1 MSYNYFENLKHI
13 NTINSINTIETWC
26 NDIWLID
33 NGAFLKHFIQERF
46 GSDIHSQTIKHMK
59 YKIDVIDVLIDVFK
73 KNKDKQKY
81 ISFFNYISS
90 GNKLILIN

>member
-1 MSYNYFENLKHI
+1 MSYYFENF
-13 NTINSINTIETWC
+13 NYINTIETWC

-33 NGAFLKHFIQERF
+33 NGTFLKHFIQERF
-46 GSDIHSQTIKHMK
+46 GKDIHSQTIKHMK

-73 KNKDKQKY
+73 KNKHKQKY
-81 ISFFNYISS
+81 ISFINYISS

>member
-1 MSYNYFENLKHI
+1 MSYNYFENLK
-13 NTINSINTIETWC
+13 NLNTIETWC

-33 NGAFLKHFIQERF
+33 NGKFLKHFIQERF

-73 KNKDKQKY
+73 KNKHKQKY
-81 ISFFNYISS
+81 ISFINYISS
-90 GNKLILIN
+90 GNKLVIIN